1 MANVAYVKTDV
12 DRSGNPA
19 RRLSLPAGALAR
31 HIEWP
36 YATCVV
42 FYHLVALLA
51 FVPWLFSWTGVVLAV
66 LGLYVF
72 GTLGINLCYHRLLA
86 HRGFAVPAWLEHA
99 LAILG
104 VCCMQDTPARWVAV
118 HRRHHQHAD
127 EQDDP
132 HSPLV
137 SFFWGHM
144 GWLLVENRD
153 LRRLGIYERY
163 SRDILQDR
171 FYGKLERNNWL
182 WVILASWLIFFAGG
196 FVIALAIGSDT
207 GAALQFAASV
217 LIWGV
222 FVRTVLVWHITWSV
236 NSVTHLWG
244 YRTYHT
250 DEDSRNNVLIGVI
263 SNGEGWHNNHHAAPR
278 AAKHGHQ
285 WWEIDVTWL
294 TIRLLASVGLARRI
308 VMPPASRLVGSANA
322 PMTTR
327 HGQDIPQT

>member
-1 MANVAYVKTDV
+1 MDV
-12 DRSGNPA
+12 EYAKIGAGALGSPV
-19 RRLSLPAGALAR
+19 RRLALPAGAR
-31 HIEWP
+31 ERRIEWS
-36 YATCVV
+36 YAASFV

-51 FVPWLFSWTGVVLAV
+51 LVPWFFSWTGVILAI

-137 SFFWGHM
+137 NFFWGHM

-163 SRDILQDR
+163 SRDVLQDR
-171 FYGKLERNNWL
+171 FYVKLERNRWL
-182 WVILASWLIFFAGG
+182 WVVLASWLTFFAGG
-196 FVIALAIGSDT
+196 LAIALATGSDM

-217 LIWGV
+217 LVWGV

-250 DEDSRNNVLIGVI
+250 DEDSRNNLLIGVI

-278 AAKHGHQ
+278 SAKHGHQ
-285 WWEIDVTWL
+285 WWELDVTWL
-294 TIRLLASVGLARRI
+294 TIRLLAAVGLARRI
-308 VMPPASRLVGSANA
+308 VMPPLSKPVGSAAA

-327 HGQDIPQT
+327 HGQDIPQI